1 LRTSDEKIYL
11 SRFTSR
17 SRNNRTFSWGLR
29 FAVGEI
35 LEIET
40 WVGRPFSG
48 FREVQAVISNS
59 VGAVAVD
66 ESTILGWM
74 GGQQG
79 RETC

>member
-1 LRTSDEKIYL
+1 M
-11 SRFTSR
+11 
-17 SRNNRTFSWGLR
+17 FSWGLG

-59 VGAVAVD
+59 MGAVAAD
-66 ESTILGWM
+66 ESTILG
-74 GGQQG
+74 
-79 RETC
+79 